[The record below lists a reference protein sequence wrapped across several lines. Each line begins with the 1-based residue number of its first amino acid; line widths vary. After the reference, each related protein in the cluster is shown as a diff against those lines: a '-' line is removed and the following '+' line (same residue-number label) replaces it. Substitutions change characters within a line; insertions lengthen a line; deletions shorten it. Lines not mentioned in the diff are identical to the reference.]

1 MELCELIKYD
11 DVFHAHFVCEH
22 SNFYLFTRHCDM
34 MVTWMRV
41 KWISDIKV
49 RKDRSW
55 YWSG

>member
-11 DVFHAHFVCEH
+11 NVFHAHFVCEH
-22 SNFYLFTRHCDM
+22 SDFYLFTRHCDM

-49 RKDRSW
+49 RKDRS
-55 YWSG
+55 